1 MTRWVALLSVSFY
14 AGLIVA
20 LSSQST
26 LPLPESVLPLDKAA
40 HLIEYGGLSALVYW
54 AHVVQGAT
62 RRAAFWSALVLASLY
77 GVSDEVHQY
86 FVPGRS
92 SEVLDW
98 VADTCGAAL
107 AAWGWGAINA
117 AFARRRAPAAVASS
131 R

>member
-1 MTRWVALLSVSFY
+1 MMRWAALAGVVFY

-26 LPLPESVLPLDKAA
+26 LPLPESVLPIDKAA
-40 HLIEYGGLSALVYW
+40 HLIEYGGLSSLLYW
-54 AHVVQGAT
+54 AHLAEGST
-62 RRAAFWSALVLASLY
+62 RRAAWWSAVILASLY

-98 VADTCGAAL
+98 VADTSGAAL
-107 AAWGWGAINA
+107 GAWGCSAISA
-117 AFARRRAPAAVASS
+117 AFARRRAPAVVASS